1 MGKMVDAVPV
11 PAATVVAVRRLPDW
25 EVLMVRRPGGG
36 AFGGSFVF
44 PGGKVD
50 PADDEGRARRA
61 VVGSPQ
67 DDFRYRAAALRELA
81 EEVGIFVTTPRW
93 EHPPVGV
100 TGEALYE
107 EAVAAG
113 VRFDAGRLRYLS
125 NWVTP
130 EGVPVRFDARFFLLE
145 LGPSE
150 WDVHPQQGEV
160 EEAVWISAEEALRKA
175 ESGEWDV
182 ILPTL
187 SHLELLRVHRDPDA
201 VCRAAGGKRIQPRL
215 VVDDD
220 GVRAVLP

>member
-1 MGKMVDAVPV
+1 MDAVPV

-25 EVLMVRRPGGG
+25 EVLMVRRPGAG
-36 AFGGSFVF
+36 AFAGSFVF

-50 PADDEGRARRA
+50 PADDAAWARRA
-61 VVGSPQ
+61 VVGSPP
-67 DDFRYRAAALRELA
+67 DEFGYRAAALRELA
-81 EEVGIFVTTPRW
+81 EEVGIFITTPRW
-93 EHPPVGV
+93 ADPPIGV

-145 LGPSE
+145 VDPSE
-150 WDVHPQQGEV
+150 SEVHPQPDEV

-187 SHLELLRVHRDPDA
+187 SHLELLRLHRDLDA
-201 VCRAAGGKRIQPRL
+201 VCRAAGGRRIQPRL
-215 VVDDD
+215 VVDEN